1 MEENHEHE
9 QDQEQ
14 EQAEAAGRSSRFHM
28 TRGGVATVILLLV
41 FVGVAL
47 SYGHRQVAM
56 IDHLASNEAGLNA
69 TIGQLQNELSVMA
82 AKLNDVSAAQTAA
95 AEATEAANSP
105 AAKLATARRAAADT
119 ARLRQMQA
127 RLEQQQKQLK
137 DTQDDV
143 VKARSDLEGSL
154 NSTRDELNGSIAKT
168 HEELVALENR
178 GERNYFEFELAKSKR
193 FLRSGPMMLSLRKTD
208 TKHQHLDLAMIVN
221 DNELSKKNI
230 NLYEPVWVYDT
241 NDPMPVQVVVNQIGR
256 DRVHGYVSV
265 PKYRQVSVAGGVTT
279 PSTLSPVSNPNPTA
293 NAPLQ

>member
-9 QDQEQ
+9 Q
-14 EQAEAAGRSSRFHM
+14 EQAEASRASSRFHM
-28 TRGGVATVILLLV
+28 TRGGVAAVILLLA
-41 FVGVAL
+41 FGGVAL

-127 RLEQQQKQLK
+127 RLELQQKQLK

-178 GERNYFEFELAKSKR
+178 GERNYFEFDLAKSKQ
-193 FLRSGPMMLSLRKTD
+193 FLRSGPIMLSLRKTD

-221 DNELSKKNI
+221 DNELSKKNV

-241 NDPMPVQVVVNQIGR
+241 NDPMPVQVVVNHIGR
-256 DRVHGYVSV
+256 DRVHGYVSA
-265 PKYRQVSVAGGVTT
+265 PKYRQVSVAGGVTP